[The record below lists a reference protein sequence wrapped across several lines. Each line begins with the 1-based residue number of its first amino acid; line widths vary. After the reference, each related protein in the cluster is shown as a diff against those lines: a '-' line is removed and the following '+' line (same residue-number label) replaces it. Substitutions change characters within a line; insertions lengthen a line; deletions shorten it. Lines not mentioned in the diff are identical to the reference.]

1 MKVKVKFYADF
12 KKLFDEERDVELED
26 RASIPDLLVQ
36 LCDTDERRQEIL
48 DSSGKVKPSVM
59 VVLKRGH
66 QDSKVVGREH
76 TELKDGD
83 VVMVLRAVFGG

>member
-12 KKLFDEERDVELED
+12 KKMFDGEKEVELED
-26 RASIPDLLVQ
+26 RASMLNLLAQ

-48 DSSGKVKPSVM
+48 DGSGKVSPGVM
-59 VVLKRGH
+59 VLLKRGQH
-66 QDSKVVGREH
+66 PNVVDREH

>member
-1 MKVKVKFYADF
+1 MKVKARFYADF
-12 KKLFDEERDVELED
+12 KKLFDAEKEVELGD
-26 RASIPDLLVQ
+26 QARIQDLLNK

-59 VVLKRGH
+59 VMLRRG
-66 QDSKVVGREH
+66 QRSDVVDKEH

-83 VVMVLRAVFGG
+83 VVMVLRALFGG

>member
-12 KKLFDEERDVELED
+12 KKLFDAEREVELED
-26 RASIPDLLVQ
+26 QARIQDLLNK

-48 DSSGKVKPSVM
+48 DSSGKIKPSVM
-59 VVLKRGH
+59 VMLRRG
-66 QDSKVVGREH
+66 QRSDVVDKEH

-83 VVMVLRAVFGG
+83 LVMVLRTIFGG

>member
-1 MKVKVKFYADF
+1 MKVKARFYADF
-12 KKLFDEERDVELED
+12 KKLFDAEKEVELGD
-26 RASIPDLLVQ
+26 QARIQDLLNK

-59 VVLKRGH
+59 VVLRRG
-66 QDSKVVGREH
+66 QRSDVVDKEH